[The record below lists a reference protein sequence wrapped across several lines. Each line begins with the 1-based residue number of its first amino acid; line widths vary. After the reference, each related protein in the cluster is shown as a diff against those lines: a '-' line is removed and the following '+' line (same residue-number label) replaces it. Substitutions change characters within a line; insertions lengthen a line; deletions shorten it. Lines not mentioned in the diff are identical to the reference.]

1 MYIRKSVLNGLIIL
15 TGLCIL
21 IAMAFIFCFTR
32 DTDTACSILR
42 GLDYLSAV
50 RIFFSG

>member
-21 IAMAFIFCFTR
+21 IAMALSSVLPR
-32 DTDTACSILR
+32 HRYRLQYSAR
-42 GLDYLSAV
+42 LDYLSAV
-50 RIFFSG
+50 RISLVG

>member
-1 MYIRKSVLNGLIIL
+1 MYIRKSVLNGPYYSDGSVYSYCNGIYLL
-15 TGLCIL
+15 
-21 IAMAFIFCFTR
+21 FYR